1 MAEKELFGN
10 SEQLKLDTISRAAAL
25 KTAEWVYRACEDNL
39 SYYHDLLVAALM
51 DLTPAQPGWIP
62 CKERLPE
69 YDGEYMVTK
78 KTFGWN
84 CEEYAET
91 DIARYEKK
99 NGWHKA
105 DQVIAWMPLPEP
117 YQEGEREKAD

>member
-1 MAEKELFGN
+1 MKDDL
-10 SEQLKLDTISRAAAL
+10 ISRQVLLNAIKKLEKSAP
-25 KTAEWVYRACEDNL
+25 TAQHLSAIFDCEDAI
-39 SYYHDLLVAALM
+39 VAL
-51 DLTPAQPGWIP
+51 PSAQQWIP

-117 YQEGEREKAD
+117 YKEHANADHD